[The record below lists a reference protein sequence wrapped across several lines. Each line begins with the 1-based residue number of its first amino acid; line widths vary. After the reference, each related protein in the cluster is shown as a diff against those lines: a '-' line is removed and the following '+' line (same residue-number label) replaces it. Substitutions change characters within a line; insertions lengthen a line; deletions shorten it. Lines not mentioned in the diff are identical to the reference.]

1 MDREQIRK
9 QINDEDFIIRV
20 RPFVDEEGVWSG
32 EVDLSIITL
41 PGNPLD
47 DDAYYNIMHLVKMM
61 CASLPIME
69 EIETIRDVMHKYVKA
84 MEDDVDIEI
93 RLEKELENKVEKVY
107 DGNVIKIDFSTRTKG
122 AA

>member
-1 MDREQIRK
+1 MDREQMRK
-9 QINDEDFIIRV
+9 QINDEDYIIRI
-20 RPFVDEEGVWSG
+20 RPSVDEEGVWSG

-47 DDAYYNIMHLVKMM
+47 DDAYDSIMHLVKMM

-69 EIETIRDVMHKYVKA
+69 EIETIRNVMHDYVKA
-84 MEDDVDIEI
+84 MNDDIDIEVQ
-93 RLEKELENKVEKVY
+93 LEKELENKVEKVY

-122 AA
+122 SA